1 MLGRQMK
8 RRRER
13 GLDGTW
19 LMLAAVLLALGL
31 FLLLRS
37 LLGGGGDVAA
47 PGTAGPTETARAL
60 AAAGTATAQ
69 ANAAA
74 PTDAASPTEARAR
87 SSPTPLGATP
97 AGTRVP
103 LATASP
109 GTGGAPDAPE
119 APPTLDPVRWAGT
132 SLDGGAIGG
141 TFTLADRRL
150 GAHEDRERVVWEMA
164 EATGGPPSYRVTARL
179 DAEGPYLEVVLRDVY
194 AWERPELLETVQGA
208 GGPIVLVRQAQIG
221 DDAALAWE
229 VRLARAAPFEAVW
242 LQEPARLV
250 VDVLTGAVP

>member
-31 FLLLRS
+31 FLLLRTM
-37 LLGGGGDVAA
+37 LGGGGDVAA

-60 AAAGTATAQ
+60 AATEIAGESAIWTATAR
-69 ANAAA
+69 AGAAA
-74 PTDAASPTEARAR
+74 PTAAASPT
-87 SSPTPLGATP
+87 
-97 AGTRVP
+97 GTRAP

-109 GTGGAPDAPE
+109 GTGGAPDAP
-119 APPTLDPVRWAGT
+119 AAAPTLDPVRWAGT

-194 AWERPELLETVQGA
+194 AWERPELLQPVQGA
-208 GGPIVLVRQAQIG
+208 GGTILLLRQAQIG

-250 VDVLTGAVP
+250 LDVLTGAAP